1 MKNILA
7 TGLLILS
14 LISCSEKEADPDLT
28 QRYVGSWKTEAQRAP
43 TQVYWIT
50 YEVKKISNNL
60 VAINVGDH
68 WESLNGEFDNYTDEY
83 LLDSVNVT
91 SDQTIHIKSS
101 RVIANGQNISYNGS
115 GQISHD
121 TLTIKMIVD
130 YDNMGN
136 DIPTIIKL
144 AKQN

>member
-1 MKNILA
+1 M
-7 TGLLILS
+7 
-14 LISCSEKEADPDLT
+14 
-28 QRYVGSWKTEAQRAP
+28 
-43 TQVYWIT
+43 
-50 YEVKKISNNL
+50 KKISNNL